1 MGGRSSSFRRSG
13 GANRSFQ
20 TSLKTIED
28 QQKDLQEKIKQ
39 NSDWGLATLKYSAEH
54 PDDQGAKR
62 ELNKI
67 IKNSNNFS
75 AQLKALNVKKINL
88 YKKNGYHQ
96 EEKIFF
102 SDNTVRKVW
111 VKNNKK

>member
-1 MGGRSSSFRRSG
+1 MGGRSSSFRKSG
-13 GANRSFQ
+13 GATRSFQ

-28 QQKDLQEKIKQ
+28 QQKDLQEKIRQ
-39 NSDWGLATLKYSAEH
+39 NSNWGLTTLKYSAEH

-67 IKNSNNFS
+67 TKNSNNLS
-75 AQLKALNVKKINL
+75 AQLEALNVKKINL

-96 EEKIFF
+96 EEKMF

-111 VKNNKK
+111 VKNTKK

>member
-13 GANRSFQ
+13 GATRSFQ
-20 TSLKTIED
+20 TSLKSIED
-28 QQKDLQEKIKQ
+28 QQKDLQEKIRQ
-39 NSDWGLATLKYSAEH
+39 NSNWGLTTLKHSSEH
-54 PDDQGAKR
+54 PDDEGAKR
-62 ELNKI
+62 ELDKITKKSNKL
-67 IKNSNNFS
+67 S
-75 AQLKALNVKKINL
+75 AQLEALNAKKINL

-96 EEKIFF
+96 EEKMF